1 MPTCR
6 VINRT
11 LILTVAATVACREA
25 PPSGAP
31 TTALENRDI
40 ANLGLA
46 DSVLVWNESEKIAGY
61 RNFDM
66 LHPTRPIH
74 AGDAPYPL
82 PERLIDLS
90 HVRYAV
96 EGDTFDIDDYVEHNR
111 VAGLLVI
118 QRGEILHE
126 QYSLGNTEESL
137 WVSFSIAKSV
147 SSLLMGAAIQ
157 DGFIETIDDDITELM
172 PVFEGTSYDGVS
184 IRDVLH
190 MASGVSWNEDYA
202 DPESDISKSIPL
214 TLEQTYDYMGALP
227 RVGAPG
233 AVFNYNTAETHV
245 VGGVIRAATGR
256 SLAEYLTEKIWR
268 PFGMESE
275 ANWRLVADGGP
286 EYAGC
291 CISATLRDYGRIG
304 IFAMHDGVLPDGTR
318 VLPESWMEDSTTPS
332 EGSDGYGYLWWLR
345 GGERFGAYG
354 IFGQAIYIDPVAEVI
369 VVTQSVWPD
378 AVGGPWQAHR
388 ASFFTA
394 MSEALSFATVG

>member
-1 MPTCR
+1 MPTFR
-6 VINRT
+6 LT
-11 LILTVAATVACREA
+11 GHALILTVAATTACGEV
-25 PPSGAP
+25 PPDEAP
-31 TTALENRDI
+31 TTALVNQDV

-61 RNFDM
+61 RNFDL

-74 AGDAPYPL
+74 VGGTAYPL

-90 HVRYAV
+90 HLRYTV
-96 EGDTFDIDDYVEHNR
+96 EGDTFDLDDYVEHNR

-118 QRGEILHE
+118 QGGEILHE
-126 QYSLGNTEESL
+126 QYSLGNTEESR

-147 SSLLMGAAIQ
+147 SSILMGAAIQ
-157 DGFIETIDDDITELM
+157 DGFIETIDDDITQLM

-202 DPESDISKSIPL
+202 DPESDIGKSIAL
-214 TLEQTYDYMGALP
+214 TLEQTYDYMGTLP
-227 RVGAPG
+227 RVGASG
-233 AVFNYNTAETHV
+233 DVFNYNTAETHV

-256 SLAEYLTEKIWR
+256 NLADYLTEKIWR
-268 PFGMESE
+268 PFGMEFE
-275 ANWRLVADGGP
+275 ATWMLVADGGP

-304 IFAMHDGVLPDGTR
+304 MFAMNDGVLPDGTR

-332 EGSDGYGYLWWLR
+332 RGSDGYGYLWWLR
-345 GGERFGAYG
+345 GNDRFGAYG
-354 IFGQAIYIDPVAEVI
+354 IFGQAIYIDPVADLI
-369 VVTQSVWPD
+369 VVTHSVWPD
-378 AVGGPWQAHR
+378 AVGGSWQAHR
-388 ASFFTA
+388 ASFFSA
-394 MSEALSFATVG
+394 ISEILIER